1 MRVLIRDVVMVDGT
15 GAPPVEHVSLAI
27 EDHVI
32 DAILDDPAPSYDRAE
47 LVIEANGGFA
57 IPGVLDHHAHGM
69 TRGPLMII
77 GEPAL
82 SDARAAWNRRR
93 LLHEGVTRVL
103 NVDGYAVVEEARAAS
118 RFPGLTVMTTTAHTP
133 AHFEWV
139 TEGEFVFGGVLDRHH
154 STIAEQVAQG
164 SPAIGEIG
172 PGIDT
177 HWIDHTI
184 LPYAVHR
191 AGGRID
197 ARTGRRV
204 RLAAESGR
212 ADEAVGVLNET
223 GAMIDAPRLQE
234 LLENGRAWC
243 NRALV
248 ACEEALEMASA
259 FDVPVIM
266 HHTPPTYELVRT
278 AAERLGPRLICA
290 HSNFLVEDPELAVKH
305 AQELR
310 KHGALVDVMTGDVG
324 GARAFLASDDVTHA
338 MFRAGCVDLI
348 STDYVGGYW
357 DSMLK
362 VVERAAAAGVMEL
375 QDGVRAVTGRVAEAI
390 PRFAPSRGTLEVGKV
405 ADIVVTKPGALSVV
419 EAMLVSGVS
428 VQLDDANIND
438 R

>member
-1 MRVLIRDVVMVDGT
+1 MVLVDGT
-15 GAPPVEHVSLAI
+15 GAPPVEQVSLAI
-27 EDHVI
+27 EDYVI
-32 DAILDDPAPSYDRAE
+32 DAIRDDPAPSYDRAE
-47 LVIEANGGFA
+47 LVIEAHGGFA

-82 SDARAAWNRRR
+82 ADERASWNRAR
-93 LLHEGVTRVL
+93 LLQEGVTRVL

-154 STIAEQVAQG
+154 STIAEQVGQG

-184 LPYAVHR
+184 LPYAVSR
-191 AGGRID
+191 TGGRID
-197 ARTGRRV
+197 ARVGRRV
-204 RLAAESGR
+204 RLAVENGR
-212 ADEAVGVLNET
+212 ADEAVGMLKEA
-223 GAMIDAPRLQE
+223 GASIDAPRLHE
-234 LLENGRAWC
+234 LIENGRAWC
-243 NRALV
+243 NRALI

-290 HSNFLVEDPELAVKH
+290 HSNFLVDEPELAVKH

-310 KHGALVDVMTGDVG
+310 EYGALIDVMTGDAG

-357 DSMLK
+357 DSMLE
-362 VVERAAAAGVMEL
+362 VVERAVAAGVMEL
-375 QDGVRAVTGRVAEAI
+375 QDGIRAVTGRVAEAI
-390 PRFAPSRGTLEVGKV
+390 PRFAPNRGTLEVGKV
-405 ADIVVTKPGALSVV
+405 ADIVITKPGGLSQV
-419 EAMLVSGVS
+419 EVMLVSGVP
-428 VQLDDANIND
+428 VELNH